1 MRKPRRF
8 WRKYRRLIKR
18 IIFLLL
24 IIFAVK
30 QIKKH
35 NLHIDALKSIN
46 TKLDNQININDL
58 KSMVDTKE
66 NMDKLENM
74 VDILDKDSL
83 FSLYD
88 ILSNK
93 EEYPEELIDLIFR
106 NPETIDFVS
115 SYSERDKFLNKR
127 ITKEESVELNRKYPL
142 YLQWDKRWGYE
153 EYGDSIIGLAGCAPT
168 SMAMAISGLKTIV

>member
-1 MRKPRRF
+1 
-8 WRKYRRLIKR
+8 
-18 IIFLLL
+18 
-24 IIFAVK
+24 
-30 QIKKH
+30 
-35 NLHIDALKSIN
+35 
-46 TKLDNQININDL
+46 
-58 KSMVDTKE
+58 MVDTKE

-115 SYSERDKFLNKR
+115 SYSEEINF
-127 ITKEESVELNRKYPL
+127 
-142 YLQWDKRWGYE
+142 
-153 EYGDSIIGLAGCAPT
+153 
-168 SMAMAISGLKTIV
+168 

>member
-1 MRKPRRF
+1 
-8 WRKYRRLIKR
+8 
-18 IIFLLL
+18 
-24 IIFAVK
+24 
-30 QIKKH
+30 
-35 NLHIDALKSIN
+35 
-46 TKLDNQININDL
+46 
-58 KSMVDTKE
+58 MVDTKE

-142 YLQWDKRWGYE
+142 YLQWDKRWG
-153 EYGDSIIGLAGCAPT
+153 I
-168 SMAMAISGLKTIV
+168 

>member
-8 WRKYRRLIKR
+8 WRRYRRLIKR

-93 EEYPEELIDLIFR
+93 EEYPEELIQ
-106 NPETIDFVS
+106 
-115 SYSERDKFLNKR
+115 
-127 ITKEESVELNRKYPL
+127 KEINF
-142 YLQWDKRWGYE
+142 
-153 EYGDSIIGLAGCAPT
+153 
-168 SMAMAISGLKTIV
+168 